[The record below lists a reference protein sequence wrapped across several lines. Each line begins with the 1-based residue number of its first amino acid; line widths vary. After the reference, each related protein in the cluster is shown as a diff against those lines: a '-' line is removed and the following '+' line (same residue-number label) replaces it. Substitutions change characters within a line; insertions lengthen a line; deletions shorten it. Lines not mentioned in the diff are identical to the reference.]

1 MNQMGIHYFNKGKPL
16 FTAWLAAEQ
25 CTFKDGTKIY
35 CWRLDWSCSDKVL
48 DEWALHLRRHYISD
62 DILENRVTVRQTTP
76 DQYLPLRVVPDIPSI
91 RSGDFAEILI
101 SDVLQYLYGLVVPRY
116 KQCNRK
122 DKNAS
127 EHGSDVIAYQLKNLN
142 GASALDKLFVLEVK
156 SNASKT
162 SDEELIKTVKKA
174 TKDSEKDPNRVP
186 MTLQY
191 MIDEAID
198 VNDQTTQKN
207 LLRFTDMGGSPCK
220 KIFGSAVATSHIK
233 PIDALS
239 GKAPSDVGLS
249 ANSPLIVVHASKL
262 MDLVNSLYGRM
273 TQ

>member
-1 MNQMGIHYFNKGKPL
+1 MNQMGIDGLNEDKPF

-25 CTFKDGTKIY
+25 CAFKDGTVVY
-35 CWRLDWSCSDKVL
+35 CWCLDWAGSDDVL

-62 DILENRVTVRQTTP
+62 DVLEHRVVARQTTP

-142 GASALDKLFVLEVK
+142 GISNSDKLFVFEVK

-162 SDEELIKTVKKA
+162 SDAELIKTVKKA
-174 TKDSEKDPNRVP
+174 TKDSGKDPNRVP

-207 LLRFTDMGGSPCK
+207 LQRFTDMGGSPYL
-220 KIFGSAVATSHIK
+220 KIFGSAVATSHDK

-239 GKAPSDVGLS
+239 CKAPTDVGLS
-249 ANSPLIVVHASKL
+249 PFSPLIVVHASKL

>member
-1 MNQMGIHYFNKGKPL
+1 MNQMGTHGLAEDKPL

-25 CTFKDGTKIY
+25 CTFKDGTKVH
-35 CWRLDWSCSDKVL
+35 CWRLDWACSDDVL

-62 DILENRVTVRQTTP
+62 DVLEHRVMARLTTP
-76 DQYLPLRVVPDIPSI
+76 DQYLPLRIVPDIPST

-127 EHGSDVIAYQLKNLN
+127 EHGSDVIAYHLKNLN
-142 GASALDKLFVLEVK
+142 GASTSDKLFVFEVK

-162 SDEELIKTVKKA
+162 SDAEFIKTVKKA
-174 TKDSEKDPNRVP
+174 TKDSVKDPNRVP

-207 LLRFTDMGGSPCK
+207 LQRFTDMGGSPCQ
-220 KIFGSAVATSHIK
+220 KIFGSAVATSHAK

-239 GKAPSDVGLS
+239 GKAPSDVDLS
-249 ANSPLIVVHASKL
+249 ADSPLIVVHASKL
-262 MDLVNSLYGRM
+262 MELVNSLYDRM